1 MRAYRSWA
9 SARCGWRSSPFTAT
23 RSAASSWPLRRNA
36 SPSRRNTRL
45 CGSCA
50 SWAESAR
57 MSSATAEHSGRFARA
72 LHVRALRLLIGAARE
87 PLPVVPA
94 GDGFGEATHR
104 DEGKSQLAMRR
115 REIGVEPERAP
126 QLLGG
131 GRPVSLRQVNPAE
144 HAMDR
149 RLVRLHA
156 AGLLGGG
163 ARGVQVLRL

>member
-1 MRAYRSWA
+1 MRAYKSWA
-9 SARCGWRSSPFTAT
+9 SARCGWRSSPFAAT

-72 LHVRALRLLIGAARE
+72 LHIRALRLLVGAARE
-87 PLPVVPA
+87 PLPVIPA
-94 GDGFGEATHR
+94 GDRLGEATYR
-104 DEGKSQLAMRR
+104 NERIYQLAMRH

-144 HAMDR
+144 QQMDR
-149 RLVRLHA
+149 RVVRLHA
-156 AGLLGGG
+156 
-163 ARGVQVLRL
+163 